1 MKVIICEN
9 ETEQRLLLESIIS
22 HYALV
27 SEPSIEIVLSAATPE
42 EVLVFQQDQRADCY
56 FLDIE
61 LASTLNGMDVARKI
75 REQDPFATII
85 FISMH
90 ADRLKLTFKYKLAA
104 LDFIVKDDN
113 RAKLSEQVIDA
124 LEAAFTKCKQQNTS
138 QEKISSLAIRIGEQ
152 IKYVHYTDIYYF
164 ETSPNVHKIG
174 LHEKNGYY
182 EFYAKLKDLEELHPS
197 FFRCHKSYVIN
208 LQHIKTINKKERK
221 LIMANDQECYLSFR
235 KVKELQ
241 TKLNQQY
248 PGISTIG

>member
-9 ETEQRLLLESIIS
+9 ETEQRALLESIIS
-22 HYALV
+22 DYALAF
-27 SEPSIEIVLSAATPE
+27 EPSIKLVLSAATPE
-42 EVLVFQQDQRADCY
+42 EVLAYQQAQRADCY

-104 LDFIVKDDN
+104 LDFIVKDDDH
-113 RAKLSEQVIDA
+113 AQIAEQVIDA
-124 LEAAFTKCKQQNTS
+124 LEVAFTKYQQQSTS
-138 QEKISSLAIRIGEQ
+138 QEEASSLIIRIGEQ
-152 IKYVHYTDIYYF
+152 IKYVNYADIYYF
-164 ETSPNVHKIG
+164 ETSPHVHKIG

-182 EFYAKLKDLEELHPS
+182 EFYAKLKDLEDLHP
-197 FFRCHKSYVIN
+197 FFYRCHKSYVIN
-208 LQHIKTINKKERK
+208 LQHIKVIDKKKRK
-221 LIMANDQECYLSFR
+221 LIMTNDQECYLSFR

-241 TKLNQQY
+241 AKLNQQH
-248 PGISTIG
+248 PNISIIG